1 MKFLRSTRKR
11 GGWMPRIEN
20 SSASR
25 LDSLLIG
32 LVRAIEPTK
41 TQKTGAQRSH
51 NRLRDLLDTGQI
63 GSRIVNSYLSGSY
76 ARDTAIRP
84 IDDVDIV
91 FEIDPAGWEVGIFDL
106 FPAPHRVLESLAT
119 AIRYRY
125 PLSSIYGQRRSV
137 RLELQHLNIDVVPA
151 IPDARDASLISIP
164 DRNAAEWIKSSPRR
178 HSENAS
184 RVNKKRGGRFKPL
197 VKLLK
202 FWNSNLP
209 DTVRCKSF
217 MIETIA
223 VRIFDHVPFDSLE
236 QGVALFW
243 DFLASRYS
251 EPTIFNWRDNY
262 GMSFGWLSVSV
273 PDAAGSGSNTAASL
287 SNADAKALAAKA
299 RISRDRLHMAAKA
312 RFAATCQRALYGAFR
327 A

>member
-1 MKFLRSTRKR
+1 MTGDLS
-11 GGWMPRIEN
+11 M
-20 SSASR
+20 
-25 LDSLLIG
+25 LDALLVT
-32 LVRAIEPTK
+32 LARQIEPTR
-41 TQKTGAQRSH
+41 TQKVGAQRSH
-51 NRLRDLLDTGQI
+51 NHLRELLRTGQM
-63 GSRIVNSYLSGSY
+63 GSRMIESYLSGSY

-91 FEIDPAGWEVGIFDL
+91 FEIDPKGWKSAICEE
-106 FPAPHRVLESLAT
+106 FPAPQRVLDSLAN
-119 AIRYRY
+119 AVRYRY

-137 RLELQHLNIDVVPA
+137 RLELHHLNIDVVPA
-151 IPDARDASLISIP
+151 IPDARDASLINIP
-164 DRNAAEWIKSSPRR
+164 DRNADEWIKSSPLK

-184 RVNKKRGGRFKPL
+184 RVNKKRDGRFKPL

-217 MIETIA
+217 TIETIA
-223 VRIFDHVPFDSLE
+223 VRLFDNVPLTSLVE
-236 QGVALFW
+236 GAVLFW

-251 EPTIFNWRDNY
+251 EPTKFEWRHDY

-273 PDAAGSGSNTAASL
+273 PDAAGTGSNTAASL
-287 SNADAKALAAKA
+287 TNANARALAGKA
-299 RISRDRLHMAAKA
+299 RISRDRLCAAANA
-312 RFAATCQRALYGAFR
+312 RVAVTRQRGMYEAFY